1 MALIKPFVTKK
12 FTAYAGDTRTSTVS
26 LAIWLVDEVTQQ
38 SAATAVTVSLK
49 EITRKPIK
57 NPSGYYCF
65 TDLAAGNYTVVVEP
79 DPMQSGWYFQ
89 EEVSVTIPMPKR
101 SEPVQEIILK
111 PTPAYP
117 FPYLLTLVRGFV
129 TERTNG
135 NRIQLNNIPVYR
147 LKENDERDVESKTTH
162 NGEFVLYIKDFVVEE
177 GQNGMEI
184 TIEAE
189 KDGVKEQ
196 RKFSIQQEGA
206 TVIIDIE
213 FTT

>member
-1 MALIKPFVTKK
+1 
-12 FTAYAGDTRTSTVS
+12 
-26 LAIWLVDEVTQQ
+26 
-38 SAATAVTVSLK
+38 
-49 EITRKPIK
+49 
-57 NPSGYYCF
+57 
-65 TDLAAGNYTVVVEP
+65 
-79 DPMQSGWYFQ
+79 
-89 EEVSVTIPMPKR
+89 
-101 SEPVQEIILK
+101 VQ
-111 PTPAYP
+111 
-117 FPYLLTLVRGFV
+117 
-129 TERTNG
+129 
-135 NRIQLNNIPVYR
+135 
-147 LKENDERDVESKTTH
+147 SKTTH